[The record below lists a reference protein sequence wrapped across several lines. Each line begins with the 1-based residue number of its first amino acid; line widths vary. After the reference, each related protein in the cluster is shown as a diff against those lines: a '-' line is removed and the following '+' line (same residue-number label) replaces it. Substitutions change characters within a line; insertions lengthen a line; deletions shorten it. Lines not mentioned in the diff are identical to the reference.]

1 MGNKNNAKFSENTE
15 MNETATEPVTTP
27 VVEENKEEEV
37 ITTPEEVTEPVTEVE
52 TEPVTEVETEPV
64 TEVETEPETIPEED
78 IVVGVVGTVVKC
90 TRLNVRKEANKDAKV
105 TCVVANGT
113 ELTVDMDA
121 STDTFYKVHG
131 ICKEVLFEGYC
142 VKDFIE
148 IK

>member
-37 ITTPEEVTEPVTEVE
+37 ITTPEEV